1 MFVVV
6 ALTEKLP
13 PPNVGVGAAP
23 KVIVGVVFVVVT
35 VIVNWSLPVFQSAGE
50 GA

>member
-6 ALTEKLP
+6 ALTAKLP
-13 PPNVGVGAAP
+13 PPNVGVGAVP
-23 KVIVGVVFVVVT
+23 KVIVGVVFVVVM
-35 VIVNWSLPVFQSAGE
+35 VRSNWLLPLFQSAGE

>member
-13 PPNVGVGAAP
+13 PPNVGVGAGLN
-23 KVIVGVVFVVVT
+23 VIVGVVFVVVT
-35 VIVNWSLPVFQSAGE
+35 VRSNWLLPVFQSAGT
-50 GA
+50 AS